1 MELTYRTS
9 RSTIKPP
16 EFERTKTT
24 VYLRKDIEEKQQ
36 ITYPNE
42 EPIVEQSEEPII
54 EQKAEPI
61 VSTYYEYQEAKLSHE
76 DFDIYS
82 AELASMNAV
91 KGVNVPDNIS
101 QIMQDGV
108 TSSDNQLVL
117 MEAMADLYDLIAMM
131 LG

>member
-1 MELTYRTS
+1 MNLVYKTS
-9 RSTIKPP
+9 ESSFKPNTIESTP
-16 EFERTKTT
+16 TA

-36 ITYPNE
+36 IIYQND
-42 EPIVEQSEEPII
+42 
-54 EQKAEPI
+54 EPI

-108 TSSDNQLVL
+108 NSSDNQLVL

>member
-16 EFERTKTT
+16 EIERTKTT

-36 ITYPNE
+36 IIYQND
-42 EPIVEQSEEPII
+42 
-54 EQKAEPI
+54 EPI

-91 KGVNVPDNIS
+91 RGVNDSNNINRII
-101 QIMQDGV
+101 QNGV
-108 TSSDNQLVL
+108 DSGDNQLII
-117 MEAMADLYDLIAMM
+117 MEALADLYSLISDKM
-131 LG
+131 

>member
-1 MELTYRTS
+1 MNLVYKTS
-9 RSTIKPP
+9 ESSFKPDTIESTP
-16 EFERTKTT
+16 TA
-24 VYLRKDIEEKQQ
+24 VYLRKDIEEKQRLVDRNGESFMVQ
-36 ITYPNE
+36 
-42 EPIVEQSEEPII
+42 
-54 EQKAEPI
+54 
-61 VSTYYEYQEAKLSHE
+61 YYEYQEAKLSHE

-82 AELASMNAV
+82 AELASINAV

-108 TSSDNQLVL
+108 NSSDNQLVL

>member
-1 MELTYRTS
+1 MELTYMTS

-16 EFERTKTT
+16 EIERTKTT

-36 ITYPNE
+36 IIYQND
-42 EPIVEQSEEPII
+42 
-54 EQKAEPI
+54 EPI

>member
-1 MELTYRTS
+1 MNLVYKTS
-9 RSTIKPP
+9 ESSFKPDTIESTP
-16 EFERTKTT
+16 TA
-24 VYLRKDIEEKQQ
+24 VYLRRDIEKKQR
-36 ITYPNE
+36 
-42 EPIVEQSEEPII
+42 II
-54 EQKAEPI
+54 EQNGESLMI
-61 VSTYYEYQEAKLSHE
+61 QYYEYQEAKLTHSE
-76 DFDIYS
+76 FAEYS
-82 AELASMNAV
+82 SQLASMNAV